1 MKKAFSYGREIT
13 RAQSEIQT
21 FAEEGI
27 SCSKAKVGVAEDFK
41 THVLK

>member
-27 SCSKAKVGVAEDFK
+27 SCSKAIKW
-41 THVLK
+41 VLLKIS

>member
-13 RAQSEIQT
+13 EPVKIQT

-27 SCSKAKVGVAEDFK
+27 SCSKAIKVGVAEDFINAR
-41 THVLK
+41 LK